1 MIKTGSGDLDEFIGN
16 YSGIVLIYGAAGTGK
31 TTLAKICAIEQLKQ
45 DKKVVF
51 IDTENGFN
59 VERFN
64 QLSKNP
70 RLLENILLFK
80 INGFK
85 DQQEKIKNLEKI
97 KDKISLV
104 IIDTIGS
111 YYRRMLKDHAELA
124 NTMLR
129 SQSRILK
136 NLSKEIPVLILNQV
150 YKDLNKN
157 EITNIGWKVLNKF
170 CDCLIRLDKNTK
182 NRMLTL
188 FSKEGKKEFLFE
200 IKEDGIYKG

>member
-1 MIKTGSGDLDEFIGN
+1 MIKTGSKDLDEFLGK
-16 YSGIVLIYGAAGTGK
+16 YSGMVLIYGAAGTGK

-70 RLLENILLFK
+70 GLLENVLLFK

-136 NLSKEIPVLILNQV
+136 SLSKDIPILILNQV

-157 EITNIGWKVLNKF
+157 EITNIGWKVLNEF

-182 NRMLTL
+182 NRTLTL
-188 FSKEGKKEFLFE
+188 FSKESKKEFLFE
-200 IKEDGIYKG
+200 IKEDGIYKI